1 MYKSLFVI
9 FLSFLLFTS
18 CGRQAEQSNA
28 GERSKN
34 VVTVKVTLAELKE
47 VTQSIKVTG
56 DIAPLYSV
64 HIYPKVPG
72 IVISEEVKLGS
83 RVRKNQTLAQMEQDV
98 PGMEFSTINIEATTS
113 GAITVDNVEI
123 GGKVNV
129 QQPVY
134 TISGLE
140 RVYMV
145 ARLNESDLGK
155 ISTGQQTSVKV
166 DAYPEK
172 EFFGKITE
180 IYPVVDRMSRTGTV
194 KITLN
199 NDRRLLKPGMFATGQ
214 IYIGTHNAMMIPW
227 DAIVRVGAN
236 SYIYV
241 IRNNKA
247 DQINIKTG
255 IVEKDMVEVIGN
267 VSAGDSVV
275 ALGQNLLEDEMP
287 VSISEDF

>member
-1 MYKSLFVI
+1 MYKSFFVI

-18 CGRQAEQSNA
+18 CGRQAEQSNTD
-28 GERSKN
+28 EQSKN
-34 VVTVKVTLAELKE
+34 VVTVKVTLAELKQ

-56 DIAPLYSV
+56 DIAALYSV

-72 IVISEEVKLGS
+72 IVISEKVELGS
-83 RVRKNQTLAQMEQDV
+83 TVRKNQTLAQMEQDI

-123 GGKVNV
+123 GEKVNV

-199 NDRRLLKPGMFATGQ
+199 NDPRLLKPGMFATGQ

-236 SYIYV
+236 TYIYV

-255 IVEKDMVEVIGN
+255 VVEKDMVEVIGN

-275 ALGQNLLEDEMP
+275 ALGQNLLEDDMP
-287 VSISEDF
+287 VRISEDF